1 MLNNPFPVQEGK
13 FKNGKLKKFSY
24 YKNWTENFFDPT
36 IQQKETIKTPIKNSV
51 NLKLISHIM
60 VFLMFILIG
69 KTAWLQI
76 VKGEYYYSL
85 AEGNRIR
92 VKRTEP
98 NRGIIYDKN
107 FNSLV
112 QNTANFILYFIPKEL
127 PKEENRK
134 NNIIQTLSDI
144 LGNKSPD
151 DLRNI
156 LLSVKENS
164 LESYQP
170 LLITDNLD
178 YEKAMLFY
186 LNIDQMPGVALSNK
200 SRREYVSCKN
210 TEQQSSNSS
219 AQSCISTESLS
230 HILGYTGK
238 INEQELKKFSSQYF
252 LIDYIGK
259 TGIEYFF
266 ENELK
271 GSHGKKQIEIDALGQ
286 EKQILSIEKVK
297 DGNNLIL
304 SLDINLQNKLEGIM
318 SSHLK
323 KLNLNKACAIIM
335 DPNSG
340 QILALASFPGYDN
353 NIFSKGISESE
364 YSEIINHPD
373 NPLFNRCISGEYPSG
388 STIKPIMIAAA
399 LEEKIIFKNT
409 SFNSVGGIWI
419 KQWFFPDWNPSG
431 HGITNAQKAIAQSVN
446 TFFYYIGG
454 GYQSFQGLGVDRIGK
469 YVKLFGLGSQTG
481 IDLNNEATGLVPT
494 KEWKEK
500 TKNEQ
505 WYIGDT
511 YHLAIGQGDLL
522 VTPLQVANFTSA
534 FANNGNLYRPYMVTR
549 ILNQNNNP
557 IRNIESQLIRNN
569 FIDINNIKI
578 ARQGM
583 REAVTLGSARA
594 LQSAPVTSAGKTGTA
609 QWSSKK
615 PPHAWFT
622 GFAPYDNPEIVI
634 TILIEQGGEGSST
647 AVPIA
652 KEVLDWYFKK

>member
-200 SRREYVSCKN
+200 SRREYVSCK
-210 TEQQSSNSS
+210 
-219 AQSCISTESLS
+219 
-230 HILGYTGK
+230 
-238 INEQELKKFSSQYF
+238 
-252 LIDYIGK
+252 
-259 TGIEYFF
+259 
-266 ENELK
+266 
-271 GSHGKKQIEIDALGQ
+271 
-286 EKQILSIEKVK
+286 
-297 DGNNLIL
+297 
-304 SLDINLQNKLEGIM
+304 
-318 SSHLK
+318 
-323 KLNLNKACAIIM
+323 
-335 DPNSG
+335 
-340 QILALASFPGYDN
+340 
-353 NIFSKGISESE
+353 
-364 YSEIINHPD
+364 
-373 NPLFNRCISGEYPSG
+373 
-388 STIKPIMIAAA
+388 
-399 LEEKIIFKNT
+399 
-409 SFNSVGGIWI
+409 
-419 KQWFFPDWNPSG
+419 
-431 HGITNAQKAIAQSVN
+431 
-446 TFFYYIGG
+446 
-454 GYQSFQGLGVDRIGK
+454 
-469 YVKLFGLGSQTG
+469 
-481 IDLNNEATGLVPT
+481 
-494 KEWKEK
+494 
-500 TKNEQ
+500 
-505 WYIGDT
+505 
-511 YHLAIGQGDLL
+511 
-522 VTPLQVANFTSA
+522 
-534 FANNGNLYRPYMVTR
+534 YRTTV
-549 ILNQNNNP
+549 
-557 IRNIESQLIRNN
+557 
-569 FIDINNIKI
+569 F
-578 ARQGM
+578 
-583 REAVTLGSARA
+583 
-594 LQSAPVTSAGKTGTA
+594 
-609 QWSSKK
+609 
-615 PPHAWFT
+615 
-622 GFAPYDNPEIVI
+622 
-634 TILIEQGGEGSST
+634 
-647 AVPIA
+647 
-652 KEVLDWYFKK
+652 